1 MDQFRGYPVLLNLN
15 GRRCVIVGGGH
26 VAARKVS
33 DLLDEG
39 ADIIIVAPMLH
50 SAFAGFLDRVQIW
63 QREYMSGM
71 LAEVRP
77 FLVFAATDSPEVNQ
91 QVVREAQAVG
101 ALVDSVDSD
110 INASDMDG
118 VRVNSDFSSMAGF
131 RRGPLT
137 IAVATGGASPAL
149 AAHLRRKLESAVGPE
164 YATLAQWLAELRPLV
179 REKIASEAIRAELW
193 RAIIASTILDD
204 LQQGRESDARE
215 TMQEILAKAG
225 LEL

>member
-50 SAFAGFLDRVQIW
+50 SAFAGFLDRVTIW
-63 QREYMSGM
+63 QREYMAGM

-77 FLVFAATDSPEVNQ
+77 FLVFAATDSPEINQ
-91 QVVREAQAVG
+91 QVVAEAQAVG
-101 ALVDSVDSD
+101 ALVDSVDGGD
-110 INASDMDG
+110 RAD
-118 VRVNSDFSSMAGF
+118 SDFSSMAGF

-164 YATLAQWLAELRPLV
+164 YATLAQWLADLRPLA
-179 REKIASEAIRAELW
+179 REKINSDASRAELW
-193 RAIIASTILDD
+193 RSIIASSVLDD
-204 LQQGRESDARE
+204 LRQGRETEARVR
-215 TMQEILAKAG
+215 MQEILAKAG